1 MNSLDIMALAIV
13 VICGVQA
20 LVKGLAAELAELALT
35 IAGLLAALLFYG
47 SIELVLLKLGVGNP
61 LAAMLGFVL
70 IFVAFI
76 ILGELGSARIKKHLR
91 KKEIIWRDGFWS
103 VPVGMLRGFVINAVL
118 FLVLITFP
126 GNPRIFGQSFAAP
139 LFLPGSSLILKL
151 APREFR
157 RLVPDQGEDLLT
169 NPPGNNEDPGNGR
182 EELIVPDENRIEK
195 I

>member
-13 VICGVQA
+13 VICVVQA
-20 LVKGLAAELAELALT
+20 LAKGLAAELAELALT

-91 KKEIIWRDGFWS
+91 KKERFWRDGFWS
-103 VPVGMLRGFVINAVL
+103 APVGMLRGFVINAVL
-118 FLVLITFP
+118 FLVLTTFQ

-139 LFLPGSSLILKL
+139 FFLPGSSLIFKL

-169 NPPGNNEDPGNGR
+169 NPPGNNEDPGNGG
-182 EELIVPDENRIEK
+182 EELIVPDENKIEK